1 VGGSIIGSPLR
12 VWFNGRTNASQALS
26 TGSIPVTRS
35 LEKGPK
41 WVLFSWSG
49 PVLASTSL
57 LIPAA
62 NATFLPLRV
71 RTFGG
76 EIDLV
81 AEPALVNGPVR
92 VGNVVTCSCW
102 LSGRRQRLG
111 ELRRNGRRDG
121 N

>member
-1 VGGSIIGSPLR
+1 VALVIGLTDFFHSKDEIL
-12 VWFNGRTNASQALS
+12 ALS
-26 TGSIPVTRS
+26 YTCVGFFDGRIAK
-35 LEKGPK
+35 KGR
-41 WVLFSWSG
+41 FG
-49 PVLASTSL
+49 PFL
-57 LIPAA
+57 LYTNDVRHT

-71 RTFGG
+71 RTLGG
-76 EIDLV
+76 EIDVV

-111 ELRRNGRRDG
+111 QWARNGRRDG